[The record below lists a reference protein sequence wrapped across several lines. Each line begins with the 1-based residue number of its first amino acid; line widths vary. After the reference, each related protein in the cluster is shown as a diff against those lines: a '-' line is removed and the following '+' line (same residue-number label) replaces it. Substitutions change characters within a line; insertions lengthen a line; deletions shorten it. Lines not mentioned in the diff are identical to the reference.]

1 MAGYL
6 INNSLVHKLLYYT
19 LETNDVIV
27 EGSAT
32 SMRECW
38 SKCNAVCS
46 FRGSG
51 TCGAPRRGCVD
62 ERD

>member
-1 MAGYL
+1 M
-6 INNSLVHKLLYYT
+6 K
-19 LETNDVIV
+19 V

-32 SMRECW
+32 SMRECR

>member
-1 MAGYL
+1 
-6 INNSLVHKLLYYT
+6 
-19 LETNDVIV
+19 
-27 EGSAT
+27 
-32 SMRECW
+32 MRECR

-62 ERD
+62 ERDRYFLFRWEF